1 MKNRKSGAVSIF
13 IGLLLVAVF
22 IIGLIVRKNPEA
34 LVRPYRDDLFIEHL
48 TSFCAGWWLP
58 AGIIGIPL
66 LLISLIICLVRE
78 NREKSE

>member
-34 LVRPYRDDLFIEHL
+34 LVRP
-48 TSFCAGWWLP
+48 
-58 AGIIGIPL
+58 
-66 LLISLIICLVRE
+66 
-78 NREKSE
+78 